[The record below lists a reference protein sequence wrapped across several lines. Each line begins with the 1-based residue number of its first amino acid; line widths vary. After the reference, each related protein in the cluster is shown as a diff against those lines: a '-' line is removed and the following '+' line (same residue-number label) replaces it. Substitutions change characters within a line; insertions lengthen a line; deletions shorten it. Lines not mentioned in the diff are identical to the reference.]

1 MYNTMLDLKVIKSN
15 KIYSINEIKKI
26 IQKVLEKYGIRKAY
40 LFGSYSRGE
49 ATKDSDIDI
58 IIEKGE
64 LRTLLELASLQNDL
78 IEMLRKN
85 VDILTEESL
94 QYEEN
99 KCFYD
104 EVCKERIV
112 IYE

>member
-1 MYNTMLDLKVIKSN
+1 MLDLKITKSN

-26 IQKVLEKYGIRKAY
+26 TQKILEKYGIKKAY
-40 LFGSYSRGE
+40 IFGSYSRGE

-78 IEMLRKN
+78 IAILKKE

-94 QYEEN
+94 KYEEN
-99 KCFYD
+99 KYFYK